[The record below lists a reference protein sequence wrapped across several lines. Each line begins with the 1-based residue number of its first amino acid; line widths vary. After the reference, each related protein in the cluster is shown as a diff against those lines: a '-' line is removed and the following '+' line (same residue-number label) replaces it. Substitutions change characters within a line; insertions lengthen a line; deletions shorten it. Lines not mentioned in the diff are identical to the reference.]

1 MKGIYAVA
9 VATCMAITTTAM
21 AQQNLAVRV
30 DNLQT
35 VAGEAPPISYIV
47 GTATNTTD
55 KPISAVFVDFNLYDK
70 QNTLVGNAKSG
81 ANNLGPGG
89 TWQFKAGVTVPYD
102 HFTLSKVTTY

>member
-1 MKGIYAVA
+1 MKAICALTVA
-9 VATCMAITTTAM
+9 ASMAISTAAM
-21 AQQNLAVRV
+21 AQQNPAVRV
-30 DNLQT
+30 DNLQA
-35 VAGEAPPISYIV
+35 VAGDAAPITYII

-55 KPISAVFVDFNLYDK
+55 KSIGAVFVDFNLYDK

-81 ANNLGPGG
+81 VNNLGPGG